1 MNSMVI
7 FHSKMV
13 IVQRFIPVDHAIFG
27 NMWLDMFQK
36 NMEHMMGQPKKNG
49 DFALLYMYTLFLN
62 GTYLVTSKKK
72 TWSYV
77 IYIYMII
84 YVYIYILMM
93 FSFSHILLLFHPR
106 NPWNQWFPWQ
116 NAPPPTRFES
126 SRHPQCSFSTSW
138 KADEALDLSHDCYG

>member
-49 DFALLYMYTLFLN
+49 DFALLYIYTLFLN

-77 IYIYMII
+77 IYIYIWL
-84 YVYIYILMM
+84 YIYWWCSVFHI
-93 FSFSHILLLFHPR
+93 FCYYSIQEIHGINDSHGKMPR
-106 NPWNQWFPWQ
+106 HRRDSSLRGIPS
-116 NAPPPTRFES
+116 APSARLGRPMKL
-126 SRHPQCSFSTSW
+126 W
-138 KADEALDLSHDCYG
+138 I

>member
-77 IYIYMII
+77 IYIYI
-84 YVYIYILMM
+84 YDYICIYIYIYDDVQ
-93 FSFSHILLLFHPR
+93 FFHIFCYYSIQEIHGINDSHGKMPR
-106 NPWNQWFPWQ
+106 HRRDSSLRGIPS
-116 NAPPPTRFES
+116 APSARLGRPMKL
-126 SRHPQCSFSTSW
+126 W
-138 KADEALDLSHDCYG
+138 I